1 MHTLHH
7 LSRRNFLKNSTLVL
21 TGAALMPDSLLAGW
35 KRKEITGIQLYSIQD
50 DMRKDPLGTLQQL
63 AAIGYRYVEHANY
76 ADRKFYGYTPVEF
89 KKVLRDLGMKMRS
102 GHTVLG
108 AQHWDNSK
116 KDFTDLWKWTIED
129 AAIVGQKYVISPWL
143 DGRYR
148 KTYDELKRY
157 MEVFNKS
164 GELCQK
170 SGLKFGYHNHHFE
183 FTDQLNNTRVYD
195 IILQNTDPKL
205 VAQQLDTGNLYNGG
219 AIALDVVKQYPGRF
233 ELMHVK
239 DEVLSNGGH
248 DKYESTIIGT
258 GIVNLKEVL
267 DAGRKSGGTRHFII
281 EQEAYQ
287 GKSPMECAK
296 QDYAVM
302 KKWGY

>member
-143 DGRYR
+143 DERYR